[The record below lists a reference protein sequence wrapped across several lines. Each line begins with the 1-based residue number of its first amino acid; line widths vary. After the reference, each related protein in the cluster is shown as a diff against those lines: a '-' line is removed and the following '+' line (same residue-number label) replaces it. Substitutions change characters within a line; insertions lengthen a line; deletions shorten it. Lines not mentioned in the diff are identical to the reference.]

1 MKLQQPDARSRA
13 DLEVDLESRNRER
26 ISTALISAA
35 LNDPDRQWVETLIV
49 RFIANDDAWVRGV
62 AALAAGHIARL
73 HGDIDAR
80 IAPLVEK
87 LLEDPETSGKARD
100 ALDDIET
107 FLGRRFHAS

>member
-1 MKLQQPDARSRA
+1 MKLQQPSTRSRA
-13 DLEVDLESRNRER
+13 DLQAELESRDRER

-35 LNDPDRQWVETLIV
+35 LNDPDREWVETLIV
-49 RFIANDDAWVRGV
+49 RFIEHEDPWVRGV

-73 HGDIDAR
+73 HGALDAR

-100 ALDDIET
+100 ALDDIEM